1 MRSPT
6 RVTPPEFVLAGCRL
20 IDGVSDAPRENHYV
34 EVRHGKVVSAGPV
47 ARAPKDKGVHRY
59 DCQGRTVMP
68 GLIDCHVHMVYAGA
82 KNMEEAMRFPVEAAV
97 INAVVHAR
105 AILNAGFTAVREVGT
120 IGNTSVAMRD
130 AVAARKIYGPKVV
143 ASGRGIGT
151 TGSGNDVLPP
161 HWESTAGRLVVDG
174 VDAIR
179 KAVRRQ
185 TREGVDNVKFIA
197 SGGEFHPTNYT
208 WMTTISEDELRAG
221 IEEAKRWGKTVAVHA
236 QSYDSVKFA
245 LRAGA
250 DTIEH
255 GTRLDEESIDL
266 FRKSK
271 AYLVPTLCTLYSV
284 LNLGEKL
291 GLSKKQRDEMKV
303 NQPLWEASIREAHRA
318 GVQIASGGDLGNRMP
333 HGDNAVELEYLAT
346 LGIPAMEVLKAAT
359 SVAARAIGRG
369 DRFGAVKP
377 GLEADLLVVDGDP
390 LADLRVLQEESR
402 LNMVFQDGEM
412 VAGTEWK
419 APHDETE
426 SVRPPR
432 EEAAAAPACEAHQH

>member
-34 EVRHGKVVSAGPV
+34 EVRHGKVVAAGPV
-47 ARAPKDKGVHRY
+47 AKAPKDKGVHRY

-185 TREGVDNVKFIA
+185 TREGVDNIKFIA

-255 GTRLDEESIDL
+255 GTRLDEESIEL

-346 LGIPAMEVLKAAT
+346 LGIPAMSVLQAAT

-419 APHDETE
+419 APRDETE

-432 EEAAAAPACEAHQH
+432 EEAAPAPACEAHQH

>member
-1 MRSPT
+1 
-6 RVTPPEFVLAGCRL
+6 VTPPEFVLAGCRL
-20 IDGVSDAPRENHYV
+20 IDGVSDAPHENQFV

-47 ARAPKDKGVHRY
+47 AKAPKDKGVHRY

-151 TGSGNDVLPP
+151 TGSGNDILPP

-255 GTRLDEESIDL
+255 GTRLDEESIEL

-291 GLSKKQRDEMKV
+291 GLSRKQRDEMKV
-303 NQPLWEASIREAHRA
+303 NQPLWEASIRAAHAA
-318 GVQIASGGDLGNRMP
+318 GVRIASGGDLGNRMP
-333 HGDNAVELEYLAT
+333 HGDNAVELEYLT
-346 LGIPAMEVLKAAT
+346 TIGIPAMDVLKAAT
-359 SVAARAIGRG
+359 SVAAHAIGRG
-369 DRFGAVKP
+369 DRFGTVKP
-377 GLEADLLVVDGDP
+377 GMEADLLVVDGDP
-390 LADLRVLQEESR
+390 LADMRVLQEEAR

-419 APHDETE
+419 APRDETE

-432 EEAAAAPACEAHQH
+432 EETTAPACEAHHH

>member
-1 MRSPT
+1 MTMRSEVRTVPAELLLT
-6 RVTPPEFVLAGCRL
+6 GCHL
-20 IDGVSDAPRENHYV
+20 IDGASDEPYRNYFV
-34 EVRHGKVVSAGPV
+34 EIRNGKVISTGPMAKAV
-47 ARAPKDKGVHRY
+47 RSKGLHEI

-68 GLIDCHVHMVYAGA
+68 GLIDCHTHMVYAGA
-82 KNMEEAMRFPVEAAV
+82 KNMEDAMRFPVEAAV

-130 AVAARKIYGPKVV
+130 AVAARKIYGPKIV

-151 TGSGNDVLPP
+151 TGSGNDILPA

-185 TREGVDNVKFIA
+185 TREGVDNIKFIA

-255 GTRLDEESIDL
+255 GTRLDEESIEL
-266 FRKSK
+266 FRKTG
-271 AYLVPTLCTLYSV
+271 AFLVPTLCTLYSV

-318 GVQIASGGDLGNRMP
+318 GVRIASGGDLGNRVP
-333 HGDNAVELEYLAT
+333 HGENAVELEYLTT
-346 LGIPAMEVLKAAT
+346 LGIPAMDVLRAAT

-369 DRFGAVKP
+369 ERFGAVKP
-377 GLEADLLVVDGDP
+377 GMEADLLVVDGDP
-390 LADLRVLQEESR
+390 LADMRVLQEPAR
-402 LNMVFQDGEM
+402 LNMAFQDGEM
-412 VAGTEWK
+412 VAGSEWK
-419 APHDETE
+419 QPMDETDII
-426 SVRPPR
+426 RPPK
-432 EEAAAAPACEAHQH
+432 CDHVH